1 MNLPAQRS
9 PEPAYL
15 DVEPIDES
23 GSPAALRFLRKLL
36 LALRR
41 FWWLPL
47 LTLLFGA
54 GGGAYLYWTAEPTY
68 VSNARMHEPIRVR
81 LPEGGLFSEDLQN
94 FLGTQ
99 SALLQAGPIRDLAM
113 ERLRAVGGV
122 QIPTGPDGQ
131 PEVVSVRM
139 TPVPK
144 SSVFVLQATGS
155 DARYTQAYL
164 NALME
169 AYLEFKRTMRKLA
182 SSETLTSITEQ
193 VQRAERDLTA
203 AQDIFS
209 TFQRS
214 NNLAILQEEG
224 TIAGGYLA
232 RLRTQLADLELEAQI
247 LRSGR
252 RPTPPA
258 PAIPGPLVVEGSQ
271 EAPSTQ
277 VPAGEWALAEGHADD
292 WPAAP
297 AASAPVPAP
306 LPAPPVE
313 VGERATASL
322 SGPDAELAYLA
333 TIPPEMQGVL
343 RERAMLEAQRD
354 RLSQY
359 LRPKHP
365 KIVRL
370 SDDIARVNRMLEIYG
385 NQEQR
390 RIDAALAALSL
401 KMASVRDSIREWE
414 SKVVEAN
421 TRISEAE
428 RLRVHVQRAQSV
440 HDRLMLLVQNVGI
453 SRNIEQDTMAVLEPA
468 SVAERTRRKE
478 IAGLAGSTV
487 AGLVFGLG
495 ILGLIAFR
503 DDRFQTPAEL
513 VETLGGG
520 VVGHVPDMPLA
531 RSEKTLPLLTMD
543 DSRYMFAEAYRSLRS
558 ALLYLVRDDRAPRA
572 LLITS
577 AVPGEGKSTIA
588 SNLARAIAFGGA
600 KVVLID
606 ADMRKGHLHELF
618 NASKEP
624 GLTEALQNPDRLTD
638 FIQTDSLPNFGF
650 MARGKGAANPGDLLT
665 GPKFEQL
672 LHLLR
677 ERYDYVLFDSSPIFA
692 ADDSA
697 TMAPRMDGTLLVVRR
712 RFSRA
717 AQVTEAIEILQQRQA
732 RILGMVF
739 NRANASLRSYHY
751 YKYAEYYRGMPPVAA

>member
-1 MNLPAQRS
+1 MSLPAQRS

-41 FWWLPL
+41 FWWLPV
-47 LTLLFGA
+47 LTLLLGA

-122 QIPTGPDGQ
+122 RIPTGPDGQ
-131 PEVVSVRM
+131 PERVSVRM
-139 TPVPK
+139 APVPK

-164 NALME
+164 NALMD

-193 VQRAERDLTA
+193 VQRAERDLTM

-252 RPTPPA
+252 RPTPVA
-258 PAIPGPLVVEGSQ
+258 SALPGPLAQAGP
-271 EAPSTQ
+271 AAATPD
-277 VPAGEWALAEGHADD
+277 VPAGD
-292 WPAAP
+292 WPQAEAAADGWP
-297 AASAPVPAP
+297 DPPLVSAPTPAP
-306 LPAPPVE
+306 LAEAGGGEVAAP
-313 VGERATASL
+313 

-333 TIPPEMQGVL
+333 TIPPEIQGVL

-365 KIVRL
+365 KMVRL
-370 SDDIARVNRMLEIYG
+370 SDDIARVDRMLEIYG
-385 NQEQR
+385 TQEQR
-390 RIDAALAALSL
+390 RIDAALAALGL

-478 IAGLAGSTV
+478 LAMFGASAVGGLC
-487 AGLVFGLG
+487 FGIG
-495 ILGLIAFR
+495 ILALLAFR

-520 VVGHVPDMPLA
+520 VVGHVPDMPLG
-531 RSEKTLPLLTMD
+531 RSEKTLPLLALD
-543 DSRYMFAEAYRSLRS
+543 DPRYMFAEAYRSLRS
-558 ALLYLVRDDRAPRA
+558 ALLYLVRDDRAPRS
-572 LLITS
+572 LLVTS
-577 AVPGEGKSTIA
+577 AIPGEGKSTVA

-606 ADMRKGHLHELF
+606 ADMRKGHLHELLG
-618 NASKEP
+618 AAKEP
-624 GLTEALQNPDRLTD
+624 GLTEALRNPDRLAD
-638 FIQTDSLPNFGF
+638 FIQADLLPNLGF
-650 MARGKGAANPGDLLT
+650 IARGKGAANPGDLLT
-665 GPKFEQL
+665 GPKFERL
-672 LHLLR
+672 LRLLR
-677 ERYDYVLFDSSPIFA
+677 EQYDYVLFDSSPIFA

-697 TMAPRMDGTLLVVRR
+697 TMAPRLDGALLVVRR
-712 RFSRA
+712 GFSRA
-717 AQVTEAIEILQQRQA
+717 AQVTEAIEVLQQRQA

-751 YKYAEYYRGMPPVAA
+751 YKYADYYRGVPPVAA